1 MRDSIKEGY
10 NEAVEFS
17 KGRWEAIKEEY
28 RKIPEF
34 TMSDFLGGLSLAA
47 ILYVTI
53 WGSVMYIMTKMALG
67 GSY

>member
-17 KGRWEAIKEEY
+17 KSKWAVIKEEY
-28 RKIPEF
+28 KKIPDF
-34 TMSDFLGGLSLAA
+34 NMSDFLGGLSLAA

-67 GSY
+67 GGY